1 VCPRCGGTAEVRTVQ
16 ELFDLLDSMQDNA
29 AQQAEQ
35 LRQRG
40 PEPGPPWRD
49 WLVDNQ
55 SPSTAD
61 PDQEIAN
68 AVLAS
73 TSRLIGRA
81 IGKRLRRTYQ
91 KQIVPALDARAEQVR
106 SVREQSRQEQAAIV
120 ERHPGRR
127 GCLRD
132 QVIFLAGGTR
142 VVPLADVSLP
152 ITLTQADA
160 LVHRLRAP

>member
-16 ELFDLLDSMQDNA
+16 ELFDLLDSMQDDA

-35 LRQRG
+35 LRQCG
-40 PEPGPPWRD
+40 PEPGPPGRD